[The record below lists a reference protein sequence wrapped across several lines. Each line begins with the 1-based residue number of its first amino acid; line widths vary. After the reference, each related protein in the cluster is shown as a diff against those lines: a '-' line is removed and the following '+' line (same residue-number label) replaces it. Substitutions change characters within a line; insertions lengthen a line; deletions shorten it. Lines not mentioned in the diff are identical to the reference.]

1 MSHQSDNLHKPCGQM
16 KDQGLKT
23 QKSHPPL
30 MELILRLRQLID
42 DYSRQLKIR
51 HLQEDLEQEKQW
63 HSQDTREQEAI
74 LVQLLGEVANLLQA
88 GATSSLELQL
98 PRLPLD
104 SRGGGGQQA
113 QLPRKPDQLSHQLS
127 DSKAAVVSCDLSN
140 RGIDISASYKSSF
153 KDFIAYQGDKYHEDK
168 NTLGLI
174 NLGLSENKL
183 CIDLLT
189 ERLSRSDMNYIDD
202 DLLQYPD
209 WSGHSFLREEVAR
222 FLTYYC
228 KAPEQLDPENVV
240 VLSGCCAIF
249 SALTL
254 VLCNP
259 GDAFLIITPFYSGFT
274 FASSLYVNVELIRV
288 HLDSEITEADTQ
300 PFQLTVD
307 KLEKALLE
315 ARLKG
320 KKVKGLVL
328 INPNNPLG
336 DIYSRDSLMEYL
348 EFAKRYNLHVI
359 IDEIYMG
366 TVFDESIPFHS
377 VLSLESLPD
386 PNRTHV
392 IWGTSKEFGISGFR
406 FGTLYTH
413 NKEVV
418 SAVGAFGFL
427 HSISGITQHKLCR
440 LLQDREWIDNVYL
453 PTNRSRMQEA
463 HRYITDRLKT
473 LKIPFLNRG
482 SGLYIWVNLK
492 EYLDPCTFEE
502 EQLLYH
508 RFLDNK
514 LLLAPGKAYM
524 CKEPGWFRLTFTD
537 KPLRLKVGLGQLPKA
552 KTKSQNVSHQSDA
565 LHRPHPQVM
574 KVIQRL
580 QKIINEYI
588 LQLESRHQQ
597 EDLEQEEQQHS
608 QNIRD
613 QEAILVHLMCEVVN
627 LLHSGASSSVELQL
641 PRLSLDSRG
650 GAGGGQQAQ
659 SSREPD
665 QLSHQ
670 LSDSETAFISCYL
683 SNRGIDVSALYQSN
697 FQDFVAYQGDKYH
710 EDRNTLGLINL
721 GLSENKLCID
731 LLTERLSRSDMN
743 YIDDDLL
750 QYPDWRGHAFLREEV
765 ARFLT
770 YYCKAPDLLDPENV
784 VVLNS
789 SLSVFLTLT
798 MVLCDPGD
806 AFLIPTPFSSG
817 FTLTARLYSKVELI
831 HVHLLRKITEADT
844 QPFQLI
850 VDKLEKA
857 LLEAKF
863 KGKKVRGLVLFNPNN
878 FMGDIDSLDSLKEYL
893 EFAKRHNLHVIIDET
908 SMLSEF
914 HASIPF
920 HSVLNMK
927 SLPDPNR
934 THVIWGTSKSFG
946 ISGFRFGTL
955 YTHNKEV
962 VSAVGAFG
970 FLHSISGI
978 TQHKLC
984 RLLQDREWID
994 NMYLPTNRSRMQEAH
1009 RYITN
1014 KLKTL
1019 KVPFLSRGS
1028 GLYIWVNL
1036 KEYLDPCTF
1045 EEEQLLYRHF
1055 LDNKLLLAPGK
1066 AYMCKEPG
1074 WFRLTFTDKPLR
1086 LKVAIV

>member
-1 MSHQSDNLHKPCGQM
+1 MSGNGD
-16 KDQGLKT
+16 
-23 QKSHPPL
+23 
-30 MELILRLRQLID
+30 
-42 DYSRQLKIR
+42 
-51 HLQEDLEQEKQW
+51 
-63 HSQDTREQEAI
+63 
-74 LVQLLGEVANLLQA
+74 
-88 GATSSLELQL
+88 
-98 PRLPLD
+98 PR
-104 SRGGGGQQA
+104 
-113 QLPRKPDQLSHQLS
+113 
-127 DSKAAVVSCDLSN
+127 
-140 RGIDISASYKSSF
+140 
-153 KDFIAYQGDKYHEDK
+153 
-168 NTLGLI
+168 
-174 NLGLSENKL
+174 
-183 CIDLLT
+183 
-189 ERLSRSDMNYIDD
+189 
-202 DLLQYPD
+202 
-209 WSGHSFLREEVAR
+209 
-222 FLTYYC
+222 
-228 KAPEQLDPENVV
+228 
-240 VLSGCCAIF
+240 
-249 SALTL
+249 
-254 VLCNP
+254 
-259 GDAFLIITPFYSGFT
+259 
-274 FASSLYVNVELIRV
+274 
-288 HLDSEITEADTQ
+288 
-300 PFQLTVD
+300 
-307 KLEKALLE
+307 
-315 ARLKG
+315 
-320 KKVKGLVL
+320 
-328 INPNNPLG
+328 
-336 DIYSRDSLMEYL
+336 
-348 EFAKRYNLHVI
+348 
-359 IDEIYMG
+359 
-366 TVFDESIPFHS
+366 
-377 VLSLESLPD
+377 
-386 PNRTHV
+386 
-392 IWGTSKEFGISGFR
+392 
-406 FGTLYTH
+406 
-413 NKEVV
+413 
-418 SAVGAFGFL
+418 
-427 HSISGITQHKLCR
+427 
-440 LLQDREWIDNVYL
+440 
-453 PTNRSRMQEA
+453 
-463 HRYITDRLKT
+463 
-473 LKIPFLNRG
+473 
-482 SGLYIWVNLK
+482 
-492 EYLDPCTFEE
+492 
-502 EQLLYH
+502 
-508 RFLDNK
+508 
-514 LLLAPGKAYM
+514 
-524 CKEPGWFRLTFTD
+524 
-537 KPLRLKVGLGQLPKA
+537 LGQLPKA

-1086 LKVAIV
+1086 LKVGEWC

>member
-1 MSHQSDNLHKPCGQM
+1 MSHQSDSLHKPCGQM

-23 QKSHPPL
+23 QKPHPPV

-42 DYSRQLKIR
+42 EYSRQLKIR
-51 HLQEDLEQEKQW
+51 HLQEDLEQEKQR

-74 LVQLLGEVANLLQA
+74 LVQLLGEVVNLLQA

-98 PRLPLD
+98 PRLSLD

-113 QLPRKPDQLSHQLS
+113 RLPRKPDQLSHQLS
-127 DSKAAVVSCDLSN
+127 DSKAAVVSCDLST

-168 NTLGLI
+168 NTSGFINLGLSENKLCIDLLTERLSQSDMNYIDGDLLQYPDWSGHALVHLGWAEGLISDSFHLQGFI

-209 WSGHSFLREEVAR
+209 WSGHAFLREEVAR

-274 FASSLYVNVELIRV
+274 FTSSLYVNVELIRV

-315 ARLKG
+315 AKFKG
-320 KKVKGLVL
+320 KKVRGLVL
-328 INPNNPLG
+328 FNPNNSLG
-336 DIYSRDSLMEYL
+336 DIGSLDSLMEYL

-359 IDEIYMG
+359 IDEIYRG

-377 VLSLESLPD
+377 VLSMESLPD

-392 IWGTSKEFGISGFR
+392 IWGTSKGFGISGFR

-427 HSISGITQHKLCR
+427 HGISGITQHKLCR

-463 HRYITDRLKT
+463 HRYITNRLKT

-502 EQLLYH
+502 EQLLYR

-537 KPLRLKVGLGQLPKA
+537 
-552 KTKSQNVSHQSDA
+552 N
-565 LHRPHPQVM
+565 
-574 KVIQRL
+574 
-580 QKIINEYI
+580 
-588 LQLESRHQQ
+588 
-597 EDLEQEEQQHS
+597 
-608 QNIRD
+608 
-613 QEAILVHLMCEVVN
+613 
-627 LLHSGASSSVELQL
+627 
-641 PRLSLDSRG
+641 
-650 GAGGGQQAQ
+650 
-659 SSREPD
+659 
-665 QLSHQ
+665 
-670 LSDSETAFISCYL
+670 
-683 SNRGIDVSALYQSN
+683 
-697 FQDFVAYQGDKYH
+697 
-710 EDRNTLGLINL
+710 
-721 GLSENKLCID
+721 
-731 LLTERLSRSDMN
+731 
-743 YIDDDLL
+743 
-750 QYPDWRGHAFLREEV
+750 
-765 ARFLT
+765 
-770 YYCKAPDLLDPENV
+770 
-784 VVLNS
+784 
-789 SLSVFLTLT
+789 
-798 MVLCDPGD
+798 
-806 AFLIPTPFSSG
+806 
-817 FTLTARLYSKVELI
+817 
-831 HVHLLRKITEADT
+831 
-844 QPFQLI
+844 
-850 VDKLEKA
+850 
-857 LLEAKF
+857 
-863 KGKKVRGLVLFNPNN
+863 
-878 FMGDIDSLDSLKEYL
+878 
-893 EFAKRHNLHVIIDET
+893 
-908 SMLSEF
+908 
-914 HASIPF
+914 
-920 HSVLNMK
+920 
-927 SLPDPNR
+927 
-934 THVIWGTSKSFG
+934 
-946 ISGFRFGTL
+946 
-955 YTHNKEV
+955 
-962 VSAVGAFG
+962 
-970 FLHSISGI
+970 
-978 TQHKLC
+978 
-984 RLLQDREWID
+984 
-994 NMYLPTNRSRMQEAH
+994 
-1009 RYITN
+1009 
-1014 KLKTL
+1014 
-1019 KVPFLSRGS
+1019 
-1028 GLYIWVNL
+1028 
-1036 KEYLDPCTF
+1036 
-1045 EEEQLLYRHF
+1045 
-1055 LDNKLLLAPGK
+1055 
-1066 AYMCKEPG
+1066 
-1074 WFRLTFTDKPLR
+1074 PLR
-1086 LKVAIV
+1086 LKVAMNRFSQALLEQKQYWVEKQMKCVLGE

>member
-1 MSHQSDNLHKPCGQM
+1 MSHQSDSLHKPCGQM

-23 QKSHPPL
+23 QKPHPPV

-42 DYSRQLKIR
+42 EYSRQLKIK
-51 HLQEDLEQEKQW
+51 HLQEDLEQEKQR

-74 LVQLLGEVANLLQA
+74 LVQLLGEVVNLLQA

-98 PRLPLD
+98 PRLSLD

-168 NTLGLI
+168 NTLGCI

-209 WSGHSFLREEVAR
+209 WSGHAFLREEVAR

-274 FASSLYVNVELIRV
+274 FTSSLYVNVELIRV

-377 VLSLESLPD
+377 VLSMESLPD

-392 IWGTSKEFGISGFR
+392 IWGTSKGFGISGFR

-427 HSISGITQHKLCR
+427 HGISGITQHKLCR

-463 HRYITDRLKT
+463 HRYITNRLKT
-473 LKIPFLNRG
+473 LKI
-482 SGLYIWVNLK
+482 
-492 EYLDPCTFEE
+492 
-502 EQLLYH
+502 
-508 RFLDNK
+508 
-514 LLLAPGKAYM
+514 
-524 CKEPGWFRLTFTD
+524 
-537 KPLRLKVGLGQLPKA
+537 
-552 KTKSQNVSHQSDA
+552 
-565 LHRPHPQVM
+565 
-574 KVIQRL
+574 
-580 QKIINEYI
+580 
-588 LQLESRHQQ
+588 
-597 EDLEQEEQQHS
+597 
-608 QNIRD
+608 
-613 QEAILVHLMCEVVN
+613 
-627 LLHSGASSSVELQL
+627 
-641 PRLSLDSRG
+641 
-650 GAGGGQQAQ
+650 
-659 SSREPD
+659 
-665 QLSHQ
+665 
-670 LSDSETAFISCYL
+670 
-683 SNRGIDVSALYQSN
+683 
-697 FQDFVAYQGDKYH
+697 
-710 EDRNTLGLINL
+710 
-721 GLSENKLCID
+721 
-731 LLTERLSRSDMN
+731 
-743 YIDDDLL
+743 
-750 QYPDWRGHAFLREEV
+750 
-765 ARFLT
+765 
-770 YYCKAPDLLDPENV
+770 
-784 VVLNS
+784 
-789 SLSVFLTLT
+789 
-798 MVLCDPGD
+798 
-806 AFLIPTPFSSG
+806 
-817 FTLTARLYSKVELI
+817 
-831 HVHLLRKITEADT
+831 
-844 QPFQLI
+844 
-850 VDKLEKA
+850 
-857 LLEAKF
+857 
-863 KGKKVRGLVLFNPNN
+863 
-878 FMGDIDSLDSLKEYL
+878 
-893 EFAKRHNLHVIIDET
+893 
-908 SMLSEF
+908 
-914 HASIPF
+914 
-920 HSVLNMK
+920 
-927 SLPDPNR
+927 
-934 THVIWGTSKSFG
+934 
-946 ISGFRFGTL
+946 
-955 YTHNKEV
+955 
-962 VSAVGAFG
+962 
-970 FLHSISGI
+970 
-978 TQHKLC
+978 
-984 RLLQDREWID
+984 
-994 NMYLPTNRSRMQEAH
+994 
-1009 RYITN
+1009 
-1014 KLKTL
+1014 
-1019 KVPFLSRGS
+1019 PFLSRGS

-1045 EEEQLLYRHF
+1045 EEEQLLYRRF

-1074 WFRLTFTDKPLR
+1074 WFRLTFSDKPLR
-1086 LKVAIV
+1086 LKVAMNRFSQALLEQKQYWVEKQMKCVLGE